1 MLVDGQSIGAVDAY
15 TFEGVSEIH
24 TIEVTFQK
32 ITFTVIA
39 TAGQGGEITPSGEIT
54 LEYGQDQHF
63 VITPNQG
70 YKVKKLWSNGDDMGA
85 PLTYAIINIQENYTV
100 TVEFEKIT
108 HTITASA
115 VSNGSISPNGEVSV
129 EYGNDKT
136 FAITPN
142 TGYKVKDVLVDGQS
156 VGKVNSY
163 TFESIDNNHTISVSF
178 EKIEFTIVASCTSGG
193 TISPSGETTAQY
205 GDSKVY
211 TITPNVGYQIASIK
225 LNQQNQ
231 TVLTPKQ
238 ATQFT
243 IENITENKTIEVT
256 FEKIKYTIGVICGE
270 NGTITPQTQ
279 QVEHGATITFI
290 ITPNVNANLVDV
302 LVDGQSQGIIY
313 TYTFE
318 NVTSDHTIEATFA
331 EKTEFKITINCDQN
345 GNITPNDITNIEK
358 GTSQT
363 FTLSPNDGFVVK
375 EVRVNG
381 IRVLVE
387 NNQFTVENIQSDMII
402 EVSFEKQAQQG
413 DITTLIIIFAA
424 IVLSVAGVVMYFV
437 IKSTKIKK
445 LEK

>member
-1 MLVDGQSIGAVDAY
+1 M
-15 TFEGVSEIH
+15 
-24 TIEVTFQK
+24 
-32 ITFTVIA
+32 
-39 TAGQGGEITPSGEIT
+39 
-54 LEYGQDQHF
+54 
-63 VITPNQG
+63 
-70 YKVKKLWSNGDDMGA
+70 
-85 PLTYAIINIQENYTV
+85 

-108 HTITASA
+108 HTITATAGANGSISPNGEVVVEYGTDKTFAITPSTGYEVADVLVDGQSIGKVNSYTFEGVSENHIISVTFTKIVYIITASA
-115 VSNGSISPNGEVSV
+115 DTNGSISPNGEVSV

-345 GNITPNDITNIEK
+345 GNITPNDITNMEK

-413 DITTLIIIFAA
+413 DITILIIIFVA